1 MLGIKGGLFVEQIEQ
16 EAYWDDNSSI
26 MTGIRVIMLLTT
38 AIILAVSVVMVL
50 HTQQTSASGLT
61 YDDLQESK
69 PYLCLH

>member
-1 MLGIKGGLFVEQIEQ
+1 MEQIEQ